1 MKIYNL
7 SNKELFINQ
16 QTILRKSWWC
26 WDVFLCWLW
35 FCCHLLDIWIGKFDF
50 WNSLMRFLIS
60 IFRWWNALSVHY
72 AVIMKNFIVCDSL
85 EVSSF
90 SMLYSN
96 VVIAIRRTKNL
107 LAPRAKIN
115 WNISKECFI
124 SSLHTRRQEYYCC
137 NQHIMKSIING
148 CWLLNRSILTKVIKV
163 QLWHALRGDL
173 KENYES

>member
-16 QTILRKSWWC
+16 HTILRKSWWC

-35 FCCHLLDIWIGKFDF
+35 FCCHLLDIWIGKSDF
-50 WNSLMRFLIS
+50 WNSLIRFIIS
-60 IFRWWNALSVHY
+60 IFRWWNALTVHY

-96 VVIAIRRTKNL
+96 VVIAIRRTKKPPRTSSQNILIYLKRMFYFFTSHKKTRIL
-107 LAPRAKIN
+107 LLQSTHN
-115 WNISKECFI
+115 EVDY
-124 SSLHTRRQEYYCC
+124 Q
-137 NQHIMKSIING
+137 
-148 CWLLNRSILTKVIKV
+148 WLLTL
-163 QLWHALRGDL
+163 L
-173 KENYES
+173 KHFD